1 MAITPNYN
9 EFAYIY
15 RNFPLNGGTSIAHR
29 HSIGDYEK
37 RLYSLPGKIWD
48 LHIEGSI
55 LEGYVIFGGVNV
67 QLDTDTFVYLGVS
80 PTKAIKI
87 LRKNGI
93 KCGRKFVKALYS
105 DNDVYYDEDR
115 LDYDPGTMTYS
126 YKATTTNISTMAT
139 TEEVIA

>member
-9 EFAYIY
+9 EFAYVY

-55 LEGYVIFGGVNV
+55 LEGCVMFGGVNV
-67 QLDTDTFVYLGVS
+67 HLDTDTFVYLGVS

-93 KCGRKFVKALYS
+93 KCGRKFIKALYS
-105 DNDVYYDEDR
+105 DNDVYYDENR

-126 YKATTTNISTMAT
+126 YKGITVKETIARTKEATA
-139 TEEVIA
+139 